1 MAGQIYLGEAFK
13 VEQSIE
19 LLLDKIFVSLH
30 DDNDEGGQNRFHG
43 LDKAEE
49 EALMRWRS
57 PFCRH
62 LNSPRSSDDG
72 FGKRTSH
79 KIKTFGSFG

>member
-62 LNSPRSSDDG
+62 INSLVRMMMALASL
-72 FGKRTSH
+72 TM
-79 KIKTFGSFG
+79 IYWNLETN